1 MASSVQH
8 YTSSVI
14 SATSISVITRSVS
27 WYDSD
32 TTGSIFF
39 TIRREKYCGND
50 SDASANSDVT
60 AVVNIYSNTASRRQH
75 IISISIS
82 ITICTAAAKH

>member
-39 TIRREKYCGND
+39 TISHGRYCGND
-50 SDASANSDVT
+50 ASANADVT
-60 AVVNIYSNTASRRQH
+60 VAVNIYSSAASRRQH
-75 IISISIS
+75 IISISIIIS
-82 ITICTAAAKH
+82 TAAAQ